1 MDLNELIEKTKQ
13 QRDTVIALMQDPK
26 KTVDELD
33 KEMAVERFLKG
44 FLDDLNR
51 VRESQNTSTSDE
63 ALPIGDV
70 VETNC
75 VEMAILGEK
84 HDADKCSICSGT

>member
-1 MDLNELIEKTKQ
+1 
-13 QRDTVIALMQDPK
+13 
-26 KTVDELD
+26 
-33 KEMAVERFLKG
+33 LKG

-70 VETNC
+70 VETDC

-84 HDADKCSICSGT
+84 HDADKCSICSGA